1 MAVKKFYHDIDLVSV
16 GQLLNAR
23 LHNVDSTARATLAA
37 TPLTVDHKGLQVWD
51 TDDNAPYIWNGV
63 AWLRDALVITGD
75 VVFRGTIDASVSLD
89 AQATAEAG
97 NQYVVSTAGTPSM
110 TGVTF
115 TPSSAVELGDVI
127 LFTSSS
133 AATVLQRNLEDAIV
147 DADFASAGLMTT
159 DGSGNYT
166 VTTNNSSNW
175 NTAFG
180 WGDHAAQGY
189 ITSETNDL
197 TSAVTWANVPN
208 ANITE
213 SSVTQH
219 QGALSINESQITF
232 TSAFI
237 ELTDLSIGTPSSASG
252 SGSIAYNNTTGVV
265 TYTPPDLSSYLTS
278 YTETND
284 LTSAVTWANVP
295 NANITES
302 SVTQHQGALSITE
315 SQISDLQSYLTSET
329 SHADVL
335 VDGDFATAGFMK
347 TDGAGNYTV
356 DNSTYLTSYTETN
369 DLTSAVTWANVPN
382 ANITESSVTQH
393 QGALSIN
400 ESQITFTSAFI
411 ELTDLSVGTNAAAS
425 GSGGIAYNNTT
436 GVVTY
441 TPPELSGIA
450 TNANAIGTLSSLET
464 TQKANLVAAINEMRG
479 ALPKTYFN
487 GTVTLTA
494 DTEITIA
501 HALELTNK
509 DSYII
514 TVADTTGSQVSVD
527 IDSVDTNNL
536 KITSSVALT
545 GIKVAI
551 IGF

>member
-1 MAVKKFYHDIDLVSV
+1 MGGMTMAVKKFYHDIDLVSV

-219 QGALSINESQITF
+219 QGALSI
-232 TSAFI
+232 
-237 ELTDLSIGTPSSASG
+237 
-252 SGSIAYNNTTGVV
+252 
-265 TYTPPDLSSYLTS
+265 
-278 YTETND
+278 
-284 LTSAVTWANVP
+284 
-295 NANITES
+295 
-302 SVTQHQGALSITE
+302 TE

-411 ELTDLSVGTNAAAS
+411 ELTDLSIGTPSSAS
-425 GSGGIAYNNTT
+425 GSGSIAYNNTT

>member
-1 MAVKKFYHDIDLVSV
+1 MEGMTMAVKKFYHDIDLVSV

-237 ELTDLSIGTPSSASG
+237 ELTDLS
-252 SGSIAYNNTTGVV
+252 
-265 TYTPPDLSSYLTS
+265 
-278 YTETND
+278 
-284 LTSAVTWANVP
+284 
-295 NANITES
+295 
-302 SVTQHQGALSITE
+302 
-315 SQISDLQSYLTSET
+315 
-329 SHADVL
+329 
-335 VDGDFATAGFMK
+335 
-347 TDGAGNYTV
+347 
-356 DNSTYLTSYTETN
+356 
-369 DLTSAVTWANVPN
+369 
-382 ANITESSVTQH
+382 
-393 QGALSIN
+393 
-400 ESQITFTSAFI
+400 
-411 ELTDLSVGTNAAAS
+411 VGTNAAAS

>member
-1 MAVKKFYHDIDLVSV
+1 MEGMTMAVKKFYHDIDLVSV

-237 ELTDLSIGTPSSASG
+237 ELTDLSIGTPASASG
-252 SGSIAYNNTTGVV
+252 SG
-265 TYTPPDLSSYLTS
+265 D
-278 YTETND
+278 
-284 LTSAVTWANVP
+284 
-295 NANITES
+295 
-302 SVTQHQGALSITE
+302 
-315 SQISDLQSYLTSET
+315 
-329 SHADVL
+329 
-335 VDGDFATAGFMK
+335 
-347 TDGAGNYTV
+347 
-356 DNSTYLTSYTETN
+356 
-369 DLTSAVTWANVPN
+369 
-382 ANITESSVTQH
+382 
-393 QGALSIN
+393 
-400 ESQITFTSAFI
+400 
-411 ELTDLSVGTNAAAS
+411 
-425 GSGGIAYNNTT
+425 IAYNNTT

>member
-219 QGALSINESQITF
+219 QSALAINESQITF

-252 SGSIAYNNTTGVV
+252 SGS
-265 TYTPPDLSSYLTS
+265 
-278 YTETND
+278 
-284 LTSAVTWANVP
+284 
-295 NANITES
+295 
-302 SVTQHQGALSITE
+302 
-315 SQISDLQSYLTSET
+315 
-329 SHADVL
+329 
-335 VDGDFATAGFMK
+335 
-347 TDGAGNYTV
+347 
-356 DNSTYLTSYTETN
+356 
-369 DLTSAVTWANVPN
+369 
-382 ANITESSVTQH
+382 
-393 QGALSIN
+393 
-400 ESQITFTSAFI
+400 
-411 ELTDLSVGTNAAAS
+411 
-425 GSGGIAYNNTT
+425 IAYNNTT

>member
-219 QGALSINESQITF
+219 QSALAINESQITF

>member
-219 QGALSINESQITF
+219 QSAL
-232 TSAFI
+232 A
-237 ELTDLSIGTPSSASG
+237 
-252 SGSIAYNNTTGVV
+252 
-265 TYTPPDLSSYLTS
+265 
-278 YTETND
+278 
-284 LTSAVTWANVP
+284 
-295 NANITES
+295 
-302 SVTQHQGALSITE
+302 
-315 SQISDLQSYLTSET
+315 
-329 SHADVL
+329 
-335 VDGDFATAGFMK
+335 
-347 TDGAGNYTV
+347 
-356 DNSTYLTSYTETN
+356 
-369 DLTSAVTWANVPN
+369 
-382 ANITESSVTQH
+382 
-393 QGALSIN
+393 IN

>member
-1 MAVKKFYHDIDLVSV
+1 MAVKKFYHDIDLASV

-23 LHNVDSTARATLAA
+23 LHNVDSTARAALAA

-75 VVFRGTIDASVSLD
+75 VVFRGTVDASVSLN

-97 NQYVVSTAGTPSM
+97 NQYVVSTAGTLSM

-219 QGALSINESQITF
+219 QSAL
-232 TSAFI
+232 A
-237 ELTDLSIGTPSSASG
+237 
-252 SGSIAYNNTTGVV
+252 
-265 TYTPPDLSSYLTS
+265 
-278 YTETND
+278 
-284 LTSAVTWANVP
+284 
-295 NANITES
+295 
-302 SVTQHQGALSITE
+302 
-315 SQISDLQSYLTSET
+315 
-329 SHADVL
+329 
-335 VDGDFATAGFMK
+335 
-347 TDGAGNYTV
+347 
-356 DNSTYLTSYTETN
+356 
-369 DLTSAVTWANVPN
+369 
-382 ANITESSVTQH
+382 
-393 QGALSIN
+393 IN

>member
-237 ELTDLSIGTPSSASG
+237 ELTDLS
-252 SGSIAYNNTTGVV
+252 
-265 TYTPPDLSSYLTS
+265 
-278 YTETND
+278 
-284 LTSAVTWANVP
+284 
-295 NANITES
+295 
-302 SVTQHQGALSITE
+302 
-315 SQISDLQSYLTSET
+315 
-329 SHADVL
+329 
-335 VDGDFATAGFMK
+335 
-347 TDGAGNYTV
+347 
-356 DNSTYLTSYTETN
+356 
-369 DLTSAVTWANVPN
+369 
-382 ANITESSVTQH
+382 
-393 QGALSIN
+393 
-400 ESQITFTSAFI
+400 
-411 ELTDLSVGTNAAAS
+411 VGTNAAAS